1 MRRSDGAAPSNGRV
15 RRYRSLLPGSAGLKA
30 VVETTQLSR
39 QLMPPDDLI
48 LFLCTGNY
56 YRSRY
61 AEEVFNFHARA
72 ANLSWRA
79 FSRGL
84 AEASSP
90 ENVGPM
96 SRFARDALERRMIT
110 PEGKARFPAPCLA
123 ADFDRASLI
132 IALKEI
138 EHRPMV
144 ERRFPQ
150 LAGRIEYWDVD
161 DIEFAPP
168 EIALAMIDREVEEL
182 IRRLRQGTGPVT
194 VRTRR

>member
-1 MRRSDGAAPSNGRV
+1 
-15 RRYRSLLPGSAGLKA
+15 
-30 VVETTQLSR
+30 
-39 QLMPPDDLI
+39 MPPNDQV

-61 AEEVFNFHARA
+61 AEEVFNFRARA
-72 ANLSWRA
+72 AGLVWRA

-96 SRFARDALERRMIT
+96 SRFALAALESRMIA
-110 PEGKARFPAPCLA
+110 PEGAARLPAHCSPVDL
-123 ADFDRASLI
+123 DRASLI
-132 IALKEI
+132 IALKEV

-144 ERRFPQ
+144 ERRFPHV
-150 LAGRIEYWDVD
+150 AARIEYWHVD

-168 EIALAMIDREVEEL
+168 SVALAMIDQQVEEL
-182 IRRLRQGTGPVT
+182 ILRLQWQAAGRHA
-194 VRTRR
+194 R

>member
-1 MRRSDGAAPSNGRV
+1 MAPTNR
-15 RRYRSLLPGSAGLKA
+15 
-30 VVETTQLSR
+30 
-39 QLMPPDDLI
+39 I

-61 AEEVFNFHARA
+61 AEEVFNFRARA
-72 ANLSWRA
+72 ESLAWRA

-96 SRFARDALERRMIT
+96 SHFALDALEGRMIA
-110 PEGKARFPAPCLA
+110 PEGVARFPSPCSA
-123 ADFDRASLI
+123 ADFDQASLI
-132 IALKEI
+132 IALKEV

-150 LAGRIEYWDVD
+150 VAARIEYWHVD

-168 EIALAMIDREVEEL
+168 GVALAMIDQQIEQL
-182 IRRLRQGTGPVT
+182 ILRLQRQGAGQPV
-194 VRTRR
+194 R

>member
-1 MRRSDGAAPSNGRV
+1 M
-15 RRYRSLLPGSAGLKA
+15 
-30 VVETTQLSR
+30 T
-39 QLMPPDDLI
+39 PPDQI

-61 AEEVFNFHARA
+61 AEEVFNFRARVEG
-72 ANLSWRA
+72 LSWRA

-84 AEASSP
+84 AERSSP

-96 SRFARDALERRMIT
+96 SRFTLDALRARTIA
-110 PEGKARFPAPCLA
+110 PDGAQRFPMPCSP
-123 ADFDRASLI
+123 ADFDQAALV
-132 IALKEI
+132 IALKDA

-150 LAGRIEYWDVD
+150 VATRIEYWHVD

-168 EIALAMIDREVEEL
+168 EVALAMIDREVEEL
-182 IRRLRQGTGPVT
+182 ILRLQSQGIGGHG
-194 VRTRR
+194 RN